1 MARHVSYANAIATLA
16 LFIALGG
23 GAYAVTTLP
32 KNSVSTVQVK
42 NGSLLSKD
50 FKKGQLKAGP
60 TGRVGP
66 KGDKGDQGDRGLGG
80 PAGPFGPPGEQG
92 VSGPK
97 GDPGS
102 ALGFAN
108 VGDTGLVGN
117 AKNITSA
124 NVTHTMTG
132 EYCFDN
138 LPFTPKNAV
147 VTKDILN
154 GGATFVSFNV
164 QVPGD
169 GAGVGSCSGGAQAV
183 VDAFK
188 ATLQTVNNV
197 TNVVGQLTDV
207 GFYIVF
213 N

>member
-1 MARHVSYANAIATLA
+1 MARHLSYANVIATLA
-16 LFIALGG
+16 LFVALGG
-23 GAYAVTTLP
+23 GAYAAIALP
-32 KNSVSTVQVK
+32 KNSVGSAQVK
-42 NGSLLSKD
+42 NGSLLARD
-50 FKKGQLKAGP
+50 FKKGQLRAGRP
-60 TGRVGP
+60 GATGP
-66 KGDKGDQGDRGLGG
+66 KGDQGPRGLGG

-92 VSGPK
+92 VQGPK
-97 GDPGS
+97 GDQGAPGS
-102 ALGFAN
+102 ALGFAS
-108 VGDTGLVGN
+108 VGATGLVAN
-117 AKNITSA
+117 AKNVTGA

-132 EYCFDN
+132 EYCFNN

-169 GAGVGSCSGGAQAV
+169 GAGVGSCSDDAQAI

-197 TNVVGQLTDV
+197 TSVVGQLTDV

>member
-1 MARHVSYANAIATLA
+1 MARHLSYANVMATLA

-23 GAYAVTTLP
+23 GAYAAVKLP
-32 KNSVSTVQVK
+32 KNSVTTVQVK
-42 NGSLLSKD
+42 NGSLLARD

-60 TGRVGP
+60 AGAQGP
-66 KGDKGDQGDRGLGG
+66 KGDQGPRGLGG

-92 VSGPK
+92 LPGPK
-97 GDPGS
+97 GDQGLPGS

-108 VGDTGLVGN
+108 VGVSGIVGS
-117 AKNITSA
+117 AKNVTSA
-124 NVTHTMTG
+124 NVSHTMTG
-132 EYCFDN
+132 EYCFNN
-138 LPFTPKNAV
+138 LPFNPKNAV

-154 GGATFVSFNV
+154 GGASFVSFDV

-169 GAGVGSCSGGAQAV
+169 GAGVGSCSGDAQAV

-188 ATLQTVNNV
+188 ASLQTVNNV
-197 TNVVGQLTDV
+197 TSVVGQLTDV